1 MTRADA
7 AKLVAIVVTAYPNYD
22 KFRDPKAVEATVNL
36 WALMFESD
44 PGAIVGLAVK
54 KHRATSKWPPSVAEI
69 RELMLEAQRPDLIP
83 PDQAWAAVS
92 DLMYQV
98 GEHNHGDL
106 HQQLPPLIARAVET
120 IGYTALYEMHRAAY
134 IGGKA
139 GMDRVAFMQ
148 QYTPM
153 YEREKSNAMTPK
165 AIGEGI
171 GTALA
176 ALPDGGQKLIADREA
191 GRRAKDEEYRRMAE
205 LSRERM
211 RLTEE
216 RLEQERQEK
225 HEEWL
230 RKREEAGDLD
240 EFRADPVAFTLRQLE
255 ERTKGATT

>member
-36 WALMFESD
+36 WALMFEHD
-44 PGAIVGLAVK
+44 PGGIVGLAVK
-54 KHRATSKWPPSVAEI
+54 KHIATNKWPPSVAEI

-98 GEHNHGDL
+98 GQYNHGDL

-191 GRRAKDEEYRRMAE
+191 GRRAKDEEYRR
-205 LSRERM
+205 
-211 RLTEE
+211 LTEMNQ
-216 RLEQERQEK
+216 RALEASIRRDEEEHRENVEK
-225 HEEWL
+225 WL
-230 RKREEAGDLD
+230 QGLEEAGEL
-240 EFRADPVAFTLRQLE
+240 EEYEADPHSFMQKRLQGIRGEAGT
-255 ERTKGATT
+255 

>member
-36 WALMFESD
+36 WAIMFESD
-44 PGAIVGLAVK
+44 PGGIVGLAVK
-54 KHRATSKWPPSVAEI
+54 KHIATNKWPPSVAEI

-98 GEHNHGDL
+98 GQYNHGDI

-120 IGYTALYEMHRAAY
+120 IGWGNLWEMHRAYA
-134 IGGKA
+134 IGGKP

-153 YEREKSNAMTPK
+153 YEREKSSAMTPK

-176 ALPDGGQKLIADREA
+176 ALPDTSQKLIADREA

-205 LSRERM
+205 ISRERL

-216 RLEQERQEK
+216 RLEREQQEK
-225 HEEWL
+225 REEWL
-230 RKREEAGDLD
+230 RKHEEAGDLD
-240 EFRADPVAFTLRQLE
+240 EFKADPVAFTLKQLE
-255 ERTKGATT
+255 ANNG

>member
-22 KFRDPKAVEATVNL
+22 KFRDPQAVEATVNL

-44 PGAIVGLAVK
+44 PGGIVGLAVK
-54 KHRATSKWPPSVAEI
+54 KHIATNKWPPSVAEI

-92 DLMYQV
+92 DLMYQE
-98 GEHNHGDL
+98 GQYNHGNL

-120 IGYTALYEMHRAAY
+120 IGWGNLWEMHRAY
-134 IGGKA
+134 CVGGKP

-176 ALPDGGQKLIADREA
+176 ALPDTSQKLIADREA
-191 GRRAKDEEYRRMAE
+191 GRRAKDEEYRQLAE
-205 LSRERM
+205 ANRRALEASIRKS
-211 RLTEE
+211 EE
-216 RLEQERQEK
+216 EHAQRLE
-225 HEEWL
+225 EW
-230 RKREEAGDLD
+230 RKRHEDAGDLD
-240 EFRADPVAFTLRQLE
+240 EFMDDPVAFTLKQLE
-255 ERTKGATT
+255 AKHG